1 MKLTPVM
8 TEKSMSD
15 AKKGQYTF
23 MVEKGLTKTEIK
35 ALVNK
40 VYDVHVVGVRT
51 TNNKAE
57 VKKNMRGIKVTKKAS
72 KKAWVSLAAKE
83 KIDVFEEK
91 TK

>member
-15 AKKGQYTF
+15 AKDGQYTF
-23 MVEKGLTKTEIK
+23 IVEKGLTKTEIK

-51 TNNKAE
+51 SNNKSE
-57 VKKNMRGIKVTKKAS
+57 VKKNARGVKMTKKAS
-72 KKAWVSLAAKE
+72 KKAWVNLAAKE
-83 KIDVFEEK
+83 KIDVFEKK